1 MPRRHPQHRNW
12 TTHPTGIQLKPWW
25 TGARVSVHA
34 SFRACILFSL
44 SIELIKAGKY
54 PADIV
59 GSCREHLSRNWGRKG
74 LTSAQD
80 GSRAKTG
87 GGDWGGTDL
96 EEQES
101 REEIT
106 GVSETL
112 RSQSHL
118 GIKAKGG
125 GGRETGQPAL

>member
-1 MPRRHPQHRNW
+1 MQWEKKNPISQ
-12 TTHPTGIQLKPWW
+12 
-25 TGARVSVHA
+25 
-34 SFRACILFSL
+34 
-44 SIELIKAGKY
+44 
-54 PADIV
+54 
-59 GSCREHLSRNWGRKG
+59 GSNHNANSGHGSGEVAKQPSGRKR
-74 LTSAQD
+74 LTLAQD
-80 GSRAKTG
+80 GRRAKTRG
-87 GGDWGGTDL
+87 GAWGGTDL
-96 EEQES
+96 EEQKS